1 MVKKYRVTLEVNDDG
16 KKESIYAE
24 LNDDNKFTY
33 AVSDENNSML
43 YSLVGALT
51 KNLGGTNCHK
61 NRLKG
66 YMIRDK
72 EFGNNYHVD
81 AFNIKRAIEDF
92 NIWKPGQGIDEV
104 MLCQQHSKGRF
115 NRYYVKM
122 KELPAFYL
130 LAPSKEKAMEQL
142 LEGFDEEEIGYVAEA
157 SVREFKQKQSW
168 KITMQFKSGEL
179 FTHYWSGDTM
189 QEACDKCLAGR
200 EGEVEI
206 IAVSR
211 KEDAVSNI

>member
-24 LNDDNKFTY
+24 LNDDNKLSY

-43 YSLVGALT
+43 YSLVGALA
-51 KNLGGTNCHK
+51 KNLGSTSCHK

-72 EFGNNYHVD
+72 EFDKRYHVD

-92 NIWKPGQGIDEV
+92 NIWKPGQGIDEI
-104 MLCQQHSKGRF
+104 MLCQQHSEGRF

-130 LAPSKEKAMEQL
+130 LATSQEDARKQL
-142 LEGFDEEEIGYVAEA
+142 LEGFAIKEISYVTEVPAQ
-157 SVREFKQKQSW
+157 EFKQKSSW
-168 KITMQFKSGEL
+168 KITVQYKSGEL
-179 FTHYWSGDTM
+179 FTHYWSGNTM
-189 QEACDKCLAGR
+189 QEACDRCLADHD
-200 EGEVEI
+200 GEVEV

-211 KEDAVSNI
+211 KED